1 MEAIELY
8 FHRFRE
14 SLEYT
19 AWKNGWGDIA
29 NWTNH
34 IPGVHITAAQALLS
48 AAFLSPFIFIAI
60 LVTWYSRTGQPRMN
74 DRPGATGEE
83 SSMAQLK
90 KYVVSSRLSGF
101 FKVWVTTA
109 IVILMLLFFLPDF
122 SEMIGYNINGI
133 GSVNATSS
141 AFAIATFFFIFMYTY
156 NDQYIGHGEYL
167 LGYKK
172 GMFFRKRLILPL
184 NTRLAHILINGPTGG
199 GKTTGYVEPQII
211 CDAMAGN
218 ISCFAIDVKP
228 DEDLIDNVAAAW
240 TANGAKVVYINPWD
254 QSSKFSIN
262 PLLDCKGQIND
273 SDTYAKVAIIVDA
286 IFKAHEAEVGVS
298 SADASY
304 FETQERDL
312 LWGLIAALLE
322 SPAEMRNLPTLYA
335 LTRRPLIEILAF
347 IANLKAPIVMRE
359 IQSFANMN
367 DKQKND
373 FMSGLRVKLSIFG
386 MPGVSERFLN
396 NDFELERFFKE
407 PTLVV
412 VKSPLDKPSSFKV
425 ATLMTRLMMM
435 YHYRSAEDMKK
446 TGHHAFYFLDEFGSL
461 RIPNI
466 TNIAT
471 TIRSS
476 NGGLVILLHDR
487 ADLLG
492 QGIRRAGTVS
502 PQAMDS
508 SLRTQIVIADSHPDT
523 CKYYS
528 NTMGTMAYK
537 DQEKMRNVFNMLS
550 FNYRTVIKEAPLMT
564 LDQIKYMDE
573 DESLIFLP
581 NKRGIKLK
589 QERVYERKTYSQ
601 YKGMPY
607 IVEEP
612 DDKKPRYSMASI
624 DESLFENDGDM
635 ESLLNTLSNPQQKS
649 AVTAPSAGESST
661 IDIVQAVEPTGV
673 NGQEN
678 GNQAVGKLRDQA
690 DVGFPDFT
698 EDFEKTAADEMLD
711 VLE

>member
-1 MEAIELY
+1 MEEIVLY
-8 FHRFRE
+8 LHKFRE
-14 SLEYT
+14 GLEYT
-19 AWKNGWGDIA
+19 AWKNGWGDVA
-29 NWTNH
+29 NWVNH
-34 IPGVHITAAQALLS
+34 IPGVHVTAAQALLS
-48 AAFLSPFIFIAI
+48 AAALSPFIFVAI
-60 LVTWYSRTGQPRMN
+60 LITWYAKTGQPRMS

-83 SSMAQLK
+83 SSLSDLQ
-90 KYVVSSRLSGF
+90 KYVVASRSMLF
-101 FKVWVTTA
+101 FKKWGLTA
-109 IVILMLLFFLPDF
+109 VVVFVLIFCLSYLARKVGVEYAD
-122 SEMIGYNINGI
+122 
-133 GSVNATSS
+133 VNAVNLISTT
-141 AFAIATFFFIFMYTY
+141 FAMATFFFMFSHTYSDQFM
-156 NDQYIGHGEYL
+156 GEGKYL

-172 GMFFRKRLILPL
+172 GLFFRKRLVLPL
-184 NTRLAHILINGPTGG
+184 KTRLAHILINGPTGG

-211 CDAMAGN
+211 CDAKAGN

-228 DEDLIDNVAAAW
+228 DEDLIDNVASAW
-240 TANGAKVVYINPWD
+240 TANGARVVYINPWD
-254 QSSKFSIN
+254 SSSKFSIN
-262 PLLDCKGQIND
+262 PLLDCDGQIND
-273 SDTYAKVAIIVDA
+273 PDTYAKVAIIVDA

-396 NDFELERFFKE
+396 NDFELERFFQE

-435 YHYRSAEDMKK
+435 YHYRAAEEMKK
-446 TGHHAFYFLDEFGSL
+446 KGHHAFYYLDEFGSL

-492 QGIRRAGTVS
+492 QGLRRAGTVS

-508 SLRTQIVIADSHPDT
+508 SLRTQIVISDSHPDT

-573 DESLIFLP
+573 NESLIFLP

-589 QERVYERKTYSQ
+589 QERVYERRLYSK
-601 YKGMPY
+601 YKNMPY
-607 IVEEP
+607 VVEEP

-635 ESLLNTLSNPQQKS
+635 ESILDTLGNPARDN
-649 AVTAPSAGESST
+649 AVRVPPESGSEG
-661 IDIVQAVEPTGV
+661 IDVVQAVEPTDVDG
-673 NGQEN
+673 GEK
-678 GNQAVGKLRDQA
+678 GRPAVAQLQDQ
-690 DVGFPDFT
+690 DVEDYPDFT
-698 EDFEKTAADEMLD
+698 SGFERTSADEMID
-711 VLE
+711 NLE